1 MPGTSDNFSTSKL
14 TIGPCKFYTN
24 VAVPGAGAR
33 LTLHTDDTPE
43 SVANPNAKHIG
54 FTDQGMKFSYTTE
67 IQTFEA
73 DEQTAP
79 IFSRLL
85 TEKAMLEGTIL
96 QNADFTVMDELL
108 MAGTKATGSGYE
120 EITLGGNTT
129 VTGVSIAVIWPT
141 VAAAANAL
149 VINIYNAYNAIGIE
163 LNITR
168 RELGKTPF
176 RFEGQAVATRAVGD
190 RLCNLWQQA

>member
-1 MPGTSDNFSTSKL
+1 MAGTADNFSTSLL
-14 TIGPCKFYTN
+14 TIGPCKFYTGL
-24 VAVPGAGAR
+24 AVPGAGAR
-33 LTLHTDDTPE
+33 LTLHTDDTPD
-43 SVANPNAKHIG
+43 STANANAVHVG
-54 FTDQGMKFSYTTE
+54 FTDQGLKFTYTTE

-96 QNADFTVMDELL
+96 QNADLNVLDELL
-108 MAGTKATGSGYE
+108 MAGTMGSASGYE

-129 VTGVSIAVIWPT
+129 VTGMSVAVIWPS
-141 VAAAANAL
+141 VASASNAMI
-149 VINIYNAYNAIGIE
+149 INIYNAYNEVGLE

-176 RFEGQAVATRAVGD
+176 RFAGQAVATRAVGD
-190 RLCNLWQQA
+190 RLCNIWKQV